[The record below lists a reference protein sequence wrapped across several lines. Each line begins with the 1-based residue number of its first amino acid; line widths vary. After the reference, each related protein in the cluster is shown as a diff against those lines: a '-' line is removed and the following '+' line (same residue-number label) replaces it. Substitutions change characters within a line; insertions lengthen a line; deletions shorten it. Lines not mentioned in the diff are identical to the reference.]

1 MARGLP
7 TAVTVASRNTDYAT
21 TVAALFHCLRF
32 RAYTCEDTVGV
43 ELGGS
48 AKNVLAIAAGISDG
62 LGYGANARAALITR
76 GLAEI
81 MRLGAHLGGH
91 RETFMGLAG
100 VGDLVLTCTDDQSRN
115 RRLGLAVGRGVA
127 LDKAV
132 ADIGQAVEG
141 LHTARELD
149 ALAERCGVEMPITHE
164 VRRVLFDGEPAAAAV
179 DNLLARESKPETQ

>member
-1 MARGLP
+1 
-7 TAVTVASRNTDYAT
+7 
-21 TVAALFHCLRF
+21 
-32 RAYTCEDTVGV
+32 
-43 ELGGS
+43 
-48 AKNVLAIAAGISDG
+48 
-62 LGYGANARAALITR
+62 
-76 GLAEI
+76 
-81 MRLGAHLGGH
+81 
-91 RETFMGLAG
+91 MGLAG